1 MPQSVPPLGPSVTQ
15 SVPQF
20 VPQFVPNS
28 AQLVLQLLPQAVPH
42 LASHLVPLGASISVP
57 VMALI
62 TASTLAMEPPCIAIA
77 RPGSLHD
84 PSAQGSR

>member
-1 MPQSVPPLGPSVTQ
+1 MPQFVPKF
-15 SVPQF
+15 VPHF

-28 AQLVLQLLPQAVPH
+28 AQLVLQLLPQLLPQAVPH
-42 LASHLVPLGASISVP
+42 LASHLVPLGASVSVP

-62 TASTLAMEPPCIAIA
+62 TASTLAMEPPCIARA

>member
-1 MPQSVPPLGPSVTQ
+1 MPQ

-42 LASHLVPLGASISVP
+42 LASHWVPLGASVSGP
-57 VMALI
+57 VIALLM
-62 TASTLAMEPPCIAIA
+62 ASTLAMEPPCIALA
-77 RPGSLHD
+77 RSGSLHD
-84 PSAQGSR
+84 PSAQGSMRGT